1 MGYFKC
7 FLCLG
12 QPTYP
17 VPEKKDSWEE
27 SHKHYMTYHFKEPA
41 NATQNSKTNR

>member
-12 QPTYP
+12 QPTFP
-17 VPEKKDSWEE
+17 VKDNQDSYKE
-27 SHKHYMTYHFKEPA
+27 SHKHYMTYHFKEPQ
-41 NATQNSKTNR
+41 NATQERKTNR

>member
-17 VPEKKDSWEE
+17 VAKGKDSWEE
-27 SHKHYMTYHFKEPA
+27 SHKHYMNHHYKEPA
-41 NATQNSKTNR
+41 NATQDRKANR